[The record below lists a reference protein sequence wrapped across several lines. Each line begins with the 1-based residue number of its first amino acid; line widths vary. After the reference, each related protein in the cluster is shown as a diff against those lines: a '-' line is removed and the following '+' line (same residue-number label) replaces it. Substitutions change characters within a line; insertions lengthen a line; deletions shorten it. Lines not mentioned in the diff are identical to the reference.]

1 MFTPT
6 NELSQAKL
14 DHLVENFDHHS
25 FDYRSHSIDILM
37 HMQNKTPFAHAPSWG
52 GFWVAT
58 KAEDCL
64 EVAKNVDAFS
74 NWPAEVIPALEP
86 TLMIPINVDPP
97 LLYDYRAI
105 LNPLFAPN
113 KVKAHAAY
121 VRQLAEEMM
130 GKLVAN
136 GGGDLKWDYALPLT
150 GKVTLKVAG
159 LKDDDWQIFGPPLHD
174 LVYSRKPM
182 DERLKAMAGMIE
194 YMRSEIRRLKD
205 DPVPGSVI
213 EYLHDVDMAG
223 RKLRLD
229 EIASIIDTRVQG
241 LENVVGDKG
250 ERLVASLEKHT
261 ESFANRHHV
270 GKGELLTLQTPS
282 GPQPLLVQGVYFD
295 YSSDL
300 GYISLPRPW
309 YQKFYGEDKVSSL
322 ALFLKPGANGEAVR
336 QKLLDAIAAS
346 GETGSRMIIRNN
358 AELRA
363 EVLRIFDRTFAIT
376 YALHIIAIAVALL
389 TVMNSLFALVLEA
402 RRDFGILKYL
412 GASNEQVRRI
422 VLTQAGLLGFFGNLF
437 GLAVGLILSQLL
449 IHVINLQS
457 FGWTIQFAMPWGFLL
472 QSFLLVMGTALLAGL
487 IPARWAARTPAPE
500 VIRSE

>member
-64 EVAKNVDAFS
+64 EIAKNVDAFS

-130 GKLVAN
+130 SKLVAN

-229 EIASIIDTRVQG
+229 EIDSIILIMLGGGLDTTQALFSMISVYLGRNPDRRKELVEHPELLDNAIEEFLRVFPPTQG
-241 LENVVGDKG
+241 NSRRATKDVEVAGHPIKAEEHVFMSYAAANRDPDEYENPHEIDFRRENVRHLSFGVGPH
-250 ERLVASLEKHT
+250 RC
-261 ESFANRHHV
+261 
-270 GKGELLTLQTPS
+270 
-282 GPQPLLVQGVYFD
+282 
-295 YSSDL
+295 L
-300 GYISLPRPW
+300 GSH
-309 YQKFYGEDKVSSL
+309 L
-322 ALFLKPGANGEAVR
+322 AR
-336 QKLLDAIAAS
+336 
-346 GETGSRMIIRNN
+346 
-358 AELRA
+358 
-363 EVLRIFDRTFAIT
+363 
-376 YALHIIAIAVALL
+376 
-389 TVMNSLFALVLEA
+389 LEA
-402 RRDFGILKYL
+402 RTMLEVLFEQAPGYQLVEEGVELADDIGTIAGFGRV
-412 GASNEQVRRI
+412 QVK
-422 VLTQAGLLGFFGNLF
+422 L
-437 GLAVGLILSQLL
+437 
-449 IHVINLQS
+449 
-457 FGWTIQFAMPWGFLL
+457 
-472 QSFLLVMGTALLAGL
+472 
-487 IPARWAARTPAPE
+487 
-500 VIRSE
+500 